1 MMVGSD
7 CVGQFQRLLNDLDPN
22 GNDDKVVI
30 YPAELTRPKHTLN
43 STDYKD
49 QNALM
54 DYWCL
59 PQLQIETPHI
69 TAGSRIRLLVVP
81 RQV

>member
-1 MMVGSD
+1 MTVGSD

-22 GNDDKVVI
+22 GNDKLVT
-30 YPAELTRPKHTLN
+30 PSRTRPKHTLN

-54 DYWCL
+54 DY
-59 PQLQIETPHI
+59 
-69 TAGSRIRLLVVP
+69 
-81 RQV
+81 